1 MKMPMSNLKSEREE
15 IRLCSDGVRDAFPTH
30 ATHFK
35 TFRAAVRRKLA
46 TSYHVDDSLFMQR
59 FLFIP
64 KHPDPCAIYFGD
76 LATIFCSRYRIF
88 PCVFCERERGQSD
101 SGSWHC
107 SDCGQRRPK
116 VSDFNRDDHSDE
128 ARCGVCSARQ
138 GMGRVETSAFGG
150 ESSRRQTEEE
160 RFGVGT
166 RYFVKMLYPTYFFW
180 FSAAQSRDVELE
192 ASYAYQEEI
201 AKRVLNYENNLGLRV
216 THKSGNLMAFEFS
229 NLLQT
234 RPSLS
239 RSCSL
244 TCDKN
249 GYHCKSA

>member
-1 MKMPMSNLKSEREE
+1 MLLSFRYFERLSSPCRASMLSKAEGVDFISLVASLQAKRVSAMKMPMSNLKSEREE

-101 SGSWHC
+101 SGS
-107 SDCGQRRPK
+107 
-116 VSDFNRDDHSDE
+116 
-128 ARCGVCSARQ
+128 
-138 GMGRVETSAFGG
+138 
-150 ESSRRQTEEE
+150 
-160 RFGVGT
+160 
-166 RYFVKMLYPTYFFW
+166 
-180 FSAAQSRDVELE
+180 
-192 ASYAYQEEI
+192 
-201 AKRVLNYENNLGLRV
+201 
-216 THKSGNLMAFEFS
+216 
-229 NLLQT
+229 
-234 RPSLS
+234 
-239 RSCSL
+239 
-244 TCDKN
+244 
-249 GYHCKSA
+249 